1 VKALIADDHVIFR
14 HGVRSILEC
23 IEKSAELFEASDFD
37 QMLRLAERHPD
48 LTVVIV
54 DLRMPAMN
62 AFAGLR
68 ALRETLPA
76 IPILVLSAS
85 EDADDVFQALE
96 AGASGYLAKSA
107 PADTLVEAL
116 RLVMVG
122 GIYVPRA
129 LIKGRETGPRQ
140 PPTAAAEPPL
150 LTPRQREVLVLISA
164 GYSNKEIA
172 YRLGTSDG
180 TIKAHISAIMRRLGV
195 HNRVQLLLIAQQF
208 GITTRPTC

>member
-14 HGVRSILEC
+14 YGVRSILEC

-37 QMLRLAERHPD
+37 QVLRLAERHPD

-116 RLVMVG
+116 RLVIVG

-129 LIKGRETGPRQ
+129 LIKGRETGLRQ
-140 PPTAAAEPPL
+140 PAAVAEAPL
-150 LTPRQREVLVLISA
+150 LTPRQREVLALIST
-164 GYSNKEIA
+164 GQSNKEIA
-172 YRLGTSDG
+172 HRLGTSEG

-195 HNRVQLLLIAQQF
+195 HNRVQLLLSAQQC
-208 GITTRPTC
+208 GIMMRSTG

>member
-14 HGVRSILEC
+14 YGLRSILEC
-23 IEKSAELFEASDFD
+23 IEKDAELFEASDFD
-37 QMLRLAERHPD
+37 QVLRLAERYPD

-76 IPILVLSAS
+76 TPILVLSAS

-116 RLVMVG
+116 RLVIVG

-129 LIKGRETGPRQ
+129 LIKGREAGLRHP
-140 PPTAAAEPPL
+140 AAVDEAPV
-150 LTPRQREVLVLISA
+150 LTPRQREILALIST
-164 GYSNKEIA
+164 GRSNKEIA
-172 YRLGTSDG
+172 HRLGTSDG
-180 TIKAHISAIMRRLGV
+180 TIKAHISAIMRRLGA
-195 HNRVQLLLIAQQF
+195 HNRVQLLLTAQQF
-208 GITTRPTC
+208 GFTMRPAG

>member
-14 HGVRSILEC
+14 YGLRSILEC
-23 IEKSAELFEASDFD
+23 IEKNAELFEASDFE
-37 QMLRLAERHPD
+37 QVLRLAERHPD

-129 LIKGRETGPRQ
+129 LIKGRETRPRQ
-140 PPTAAAEPPL
+140 AAAVAEAPL
-150 LTPRQREVLVLISA
+150 LTPRQREVLGLIST
-164 GYSNKEIA
+164 GQSNKEIA
-172 YRLGTSDG
+172 HRLGTSEG

-195 HNRVQLLLIAQQF
+195 HNRVQLLLNAQQC
-208 GITTRPTC
+208 GIRMGPDG

>member
-14 HGVRSILEC
+14 YGVRSILEC

-37 QMLRLAERHPD
+37 QVLRLAERHPD

-116 RLVMVG
+116 RLVIVG

-129 LIKGRETGPRQ
+129 LLKGRETGLRQ
-140 PPTAAAEPPL
+140 PAAIAEAPL
-150 LTPRQREVLVLISA
+150 LTPRQREVLALIST
-164 GYSNKEIA
+164 GQSNKEIA
-172 YRLGTSDG
+172 HRLGTNEG
-180 TIKAHISAIMRRLGV
+180 TIKAHISAIMRRLRV
-195 HNRVQLLLIAQQF
+195 RNRVQLLLIAQQC
-208 GITTRPTC
+208 GITMRQAG

>member
-1 VKALIADDHVIFR
+1 MKALIADDHVIFR
-14 HGVRSILEC
+14 YGLRSILEC
-23 IEKSAELFEASDFD
+23 IEKNAELFEASDFD
-37 QMLRLAERHPD
+37 QVLRLAERHPD

-107 PADTLVEAL
+107 RADTLVEAL

-129 LIKGRETGPRQ
+129 LIKGREIGPRR
-140 PPTAAAEPPL
+140 PAAVAEVSL
-150 LTPRQREVLVLISA
+150 LTLRQREVLALIA
-164 GYSNKEIA
+164 TGQSNKEIA
-172 YRLGTSDG
+172 HRLGTSEG

-195 HNRVQLLLIAQQF
+195 HNRVQLLLNAQQC
-208 GITTRPTC
+208 GIRVRLDG